1 MATTTTTIWEGHG
14 LEVRRQVTNNAAV
27 MQAAPGSP
35 TTFEALVEIE
45 LVLYRRMHYPPQQVL
60 ARVFSEKQ
68 IRKIEK
74 NSDSWA
80 MGIVHQSVRR
90 ARNRALR
97 CHNALTAAQ
106 QAEDR
111 WIALA
116 EPFGIRPDEE
126 RMVEVPHRARR
137 LGQMVDTSGKP
148 GKVLWE
154 GHGLVVRY
162 MPTIAAQGDPT
173 WIRGLLQF
181 IMLEEHQPGEAGY
194 RVIAYS
200 RCASQEKIGKN
211 PEGWVRSVL
220 RRRLR
225 AARAD
230 VERCERKHVDAQ
242 ANNDRWAEIAGRF
255 GIQH

>member
-137 LGQMVDTSGKP
+137 LGQMVDRASAVYYAGGTPTGRGRPQGSSLQPVYKSREDREKP
-148 GKVLWE
+148 
-154 GHGLVVRY
+154 
-162 MPTIAAQGDPT
+162 
-173 WIRGLLQF
+173 
-181 IMLEEHQPGEAGY
+181 
-194 RVIAYS
+194 
-200 RCASQEKIGKN
+200 
-211 PEGWVRSVL
+211 
-220 RRRLR
+220 RRLGQVSTPPTTPSSPGGRR
-225 AARAD
+225 ALRAEAR
-230 VERCERKHVDAQ
+230 
-242 ANNDRWAEIAGRF
+242 
-255 GIQH
+255 